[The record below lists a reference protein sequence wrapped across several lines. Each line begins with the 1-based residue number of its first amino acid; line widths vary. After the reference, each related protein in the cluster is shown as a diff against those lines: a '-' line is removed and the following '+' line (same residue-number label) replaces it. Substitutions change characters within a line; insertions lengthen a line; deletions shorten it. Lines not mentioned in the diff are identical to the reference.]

1 MKKSDLKTGMRV
13 RFKNGR
19 IYIVIRDYDTASYGH
34 QDVLFVNNVGFM
46 VGSDYREDL
55 LYRDDN
61 YSVSEVYSSPVDS
74 YFLDIERKGRLLW
87 ERQEPKEMTL
97 EEIEAE
103 LGYPVR
109 VIRR

>member
-34 QDVLFVNNVGFM
+34 QDVLFVNDFGFM
-46 VGSDYREDL
+46 VGSDYGEDL
-55 LYRDDN
+55 LYRDDD
-61 YSVSEVYSSPVDS
+61 YSVSEVYASPSDS
-74 YFLDIERKGRLLW
+74 YFLDLERKGRLLW

-97 EEIEAE
+97 ADIEAE
-103 LGYPVR
+103 LGYPVK
-109 VIRR
+109 VV